1 MLDTGPLRAIIPAI
15 QPMPRG
21 PHGPRR
27 LFAYPRQTVRLLS
40 LDFWLYMT
48 NGTISTSYHIFDGHW
63 QSVDGEVIEEALV
76 SIHVNGQELATIAAT
91 PIQQDRLAVGFLAN
105 EGLITSKDEMR
116 AVHIC
121 PNGSCVDVWLTHDI
135 EPPRKPIL
143 TSGCGGG
150 VTFDDLS
157 RAQLPLDSDTQL
169 PADQLWSLQEH
180 LQNAARLYRRTRGVH
195 TSALFLGATLVSS
208 GEDVGRHNT
217 LDKIRGDCLLR
228 GVDTRGGILLS
239 TGRISSEMLNK
250 AAKMGCPIVA
260 SRTSA
265 TSLSVQL
272 ARAWNMT
279 LVGYLRRGKMLV
291 YTNGWRLRLA

>member
-1 MLDTGPLRAIIPAI
+1 MTDGAIP
-15 QPMPRG
+15 
-21 PHGPRR
+21 
-27 LFAYPRQTVRLLS
+27 T
-40 LDFWLYMT
+40 T
-48 NGTISTSYHIFDGHW
+48 YHIFDGHW
-63 QSVDGEVIEEALV
+63 QPVDGEVIEEVLV

-105 EGLITSKDEMR
+105 EGLIASKDEVR

-121 PNGSCVDVWLTHDI
+121 PSRLCVDVWLTHDI
-135 EPPRKPIL
+135 ELPRKAIL

-150 VTFDDLS
+150 VTFDDLTG
-157 RAQLPLDSDTQL
+157 AQPPLDSDTRL
-169 PADQLWSLQEH
+169 PTDQLWGWMEQLQRV
-180 LQNAARLYRRTRGVH
+180 ARLYRRTRGVH
-195 TSALFLGATLVSS
+195 TSALFQGTIMVSS

-217 LDKIRGDCLLR
+217 LDKIRGDCFLR
-228 GVDTRGGILLS
+228 GVDTRGGTLLS

-260 SRTSA
+260 SRTSS

-272 ARAWNMT
+272 ARAWNIT

-291 YTNGWRLRLA
+291 YANGWRLGLT